1 MNNLKHRIALSF
13 VICCLML
20 ASFTVAQAQDREG
33 TATEVA
39 TTAATAKTVEVNH
52 EVQLYLLVASNKAD
66 GKSNVPQA
74 LDPIIKQL
82 KSSLPFADYRLTTTF
97 FNRVRDKGNLRVSGI
112 VGGSIFTAPASAAP
126 TFYQLTLTNV
136 KLVTDAGGQQFVQI
150 SRFEFGQRVPVQTS
164 ATRNESGA
172 GFPVIN
178 YEQIGIATE
187 VSLRE
192 AVPTIIGIMPT
203 GQPDESFILVA
214 SVKRVASR

>member
-1 MNNLKHRIALSF
+1 MNNLKHRVAQSF
-13 VICCLML
+13 VVCCLIL
-20 ASFTVAQAQDREG
+20 ASFTGAQAQEREG
-33 TATEVA
+33 TVTEAATP
-39 TTAATAKTVEVNH
+39 TAAAKTAEVNH

-66 GKSNVPQA
+66 GKSNVPPA
-74 LDPIIKQL
+74 LDPIIRQL

-97 FNRVRDKGNLRVSGI
+97 FNRVRDKGSLRVSGI

-126 TFYQLTLTNV
+126 TFYQLMLSNV
-136 KLVTDAGGQQFVQI
+136 KLVTNAGGQQFVQI
-150 SRFEFGQRVPVQTS
+150 FRFEFGQRVPVQIS

>member
-1 MNNLKHRIALSF
+1 MNNLKRHHALSF
-13 VICCLML
+13 FVCCLIL
-20 ASFTVAQAQDREG
+20 ASFTGARAQDREG

-39 TTAATAKTVEVNH
+39 TTAAVAKSVEVNH

-112 VGGSIFTAPASAAP
+112 VGGSIFTAPTSAAP
-126 TFYQLTLTNV
+126 TFYQLMLTNV
-136 KLVTDAGGQQFVQI
+136 RSVTDAGGQQFVQI
-150 SRFEFGQRVPVQTS
+150 PRFEFGQRVPVQTS
-164 ATRNESGA
+164 ATRNEGGA

-192 AVPTIIGIMPT
+192 AVPTVIGIMPT
-203 GQPDESFILVA
+203 GQPDEMFILVA